1 MKKKLTA
8 LTRSAEFQPASVNA
22 EKRTVE
28 LVWTTGA
35 RVLRSSW
42 GDQYLE
48 ELEVSE
54 RAINLTRL
62 NSGAPFLNSHAQN
75 SLSDVL
81 GVVERA
87 WVQNG
92 EGRAVVR
99 FSERPEVEGIW
110 KDVSLGIIRNVSV
123 GYRVNKFE
131 RVGESDGVPVMR
143 ATDWV
148 PFEISAVP
156 VGADQHAGFR
166 SDEENTCEIE
176 GTERMDTTTNEQV
189 TEAQV
194 ETTTEATEAVETVAA
209 APAPEAAAPSVD
221 AEALRAEAAATERA
235 RAAEI
240 FETVAKAK
248 LGVEV
253 ARKLI
258 EGGASVENARKEI
271 IEMISTKE
279 TIETARIEAGAQD
292 EVQTRKEAATAAL
305 LHRANPGMFKL
316 DEKGRAY
323 VGMSLVRI
331 AEDFIGNV
339 RGMTRAQVARR
350 ALMTSDF
357 VELLGNVAS
366 KTLLQAYA
374 IQPKTFQPFV
384 SMGTLPDYKP
394 AKRISFGE
402 LPNLLPIAEND
413 AYEQVTSIGEKAET
427 IHLVKHGRVVTISD
441 VLIQNDD
448 LSGLSRLPALFAA
461 SAARLESQLVYGI
474 LTGAPVMADGKAL
487 FHADHG
493 NLADA
498 AAIDVAGIA
507 AARKLMRKQ
516 KGLDGQDYLDLTPAF
531 LICGPDQEVAARQL
545 LSAQVI
551 PNTIGEVNPF
561 AASMQLIVDPRV
573 EGNQWYLA
581 ASPSTCDTI
590 EVAMLEGMSGPEMA
604 QETEFDNDA
613 IKMKCRHVVGASAI
627 SHVGFVKNPGL

>member
-1 MKKKLTA
+1 MKKKITA
-8 LTRSAEFQPASVNA
+8 LTRSAEFQPSSVNSEA
-22 EKRTVE
+22 RTIE

-42 GDQYLE
+42 GDQFYE

-54 RAINLTRL
+54 RAIDLKRL
-62 NSGAPFLNSHAQN
+62 NSGAPFLNSHNQN

-87 WVQNG
+87 WVQGN
-92 EGRAVVR
+92 EGRAIVR
-99 FSERPEVEGIW
+99 FSERAEVEGIW

-131 RVGESDGVPVMR
+131 KVGEADGVAVMR
-143 ATDWV
+143 ATNWS

-156 VGADQHAGFR
+156 VGADMQAQIR
-166 SDEENTCEIE
+166 ADEENTCEIE
-176 GTERMDTTTNEQV
+176 GTDMETTNEAV
-189 TEAQV
+189 TEAVV
-194 ETTTEATEAVETVAA
+194 ETTPATEEAVEAPVAA
-209 APAPEAAAPSVD
+209 APAPEVAAPSLD
-221 AEALRAEAAATERA
+221 ADAVRAEAAATERA

-258 EGGASVENARKEI
+258 EGGASIENARKEI

-279 TIETARIEAGAQD
+279 TIATAHIEAGAQD
-292 EVQTRKEAATAAL
+292 EVNTRKEAATAAL

-316 DEKGRAY
+316 NEMGRQY

-339 RGMTRAQVARR
+339 RGMTRSQVARR

-374 IQPKTFQPFV
+374 LQPKTFEPFV
-384 SMGTLPDYKP
+384 TRGSLPDYKP

-402 LPNLLPIAEND
+402 MPNLLQMAEG
-413 AYEQVTSIGEKAET
+413 AQYEQVEGIGEAAET
-427 IHLVKHGRVVTISD
+427 IQLAKYGRMLEITD
-441 VLIQNDD
+441 VLIANDD
-448 LSGLSRLPALFAA
+448 LNAFSRVGVMAGAA
-461 SAARLESQLVYGI
+461 AARLESSLVYGV
-474 LTGAPVMADGKAL
+474 LTGNPVMADGKAL

-493 NLADA
+493 NLAA
-498 AAIDVAGIA
+498 GSALDVAGIA
-507 AARKLMRKQ
+507 AARKLMRVQ
-516 KGLDGQDYLDLTPAF
+516 KGLDGQDYLDIVPAF
-531 LICGPDQEVAARQL
+531 LVVGPDQEVAARQL

-551 PNTIGEVNPF
+551 PNSINEVNPF
-561 AASMQLIVDPRV
+561 QASMQLIVDPRI
-573 EGNQWYLA
+573 EGNAFYMI
-581 ASPSTCDTI
+581 ASPTTMDTI
-590 EVAMLEGMSGPEMA
+590 EVASMEGMSGPELA
-604 QETEFDNDA
+604 QETEFSNDSVRYKVKH
-613 IKMKCRHVVGASAI
+613 IIGVRPI
-627 SHVGFVKNPGL
+627 SHKSMVKNPGL

>member
-1 MKKKLTA
+1 MKKKITA
-8 LTRSAEFQPASVNA
+8 LTRSAEFQPSSVNA
-22 EKRTVE
+22 EARTIE

-42 GDQYLE
+42 GDQFYE

-54 RAINLTRL
+54 RAIDLKRL
-62 NSGAPFLNSHAQN
+62 NSGAPFLNSHNQN

-81 GVVERA
+81 GVVEKA
-87 WVQNG
+87 WVQGN
-92 EGRAVVR
+92 EGRAIVR
-99 FSERPEVEGIW
+99 FSERAEVEGIW
-110 KDVSLGIIRNVSV
+110 KDVALGIIRNVSV

-131 RVGESDGVPVMR
+131 KVGEADGVAVMR
-143 ATDWV
+143 ATNWS

-156 VGADQHAGFR
+156 VGADMQAQIR
-166 SDEENTCEIE
+166 ADEENTCEIE
-176 GTERMDTTTNEQV
+176 GTDMETTNEAV
-189 TEAQV
+189 TEAVV
-194 ETTTEATEAVETVAA
+194 ETTPATEEAVEAPVAA
-209 APAPEAAAPSVD
+209 APALDAAPSVD
-221 AEALRAEAAATERA
+221 AEAVRAEAAAMERA

-258 EGGASVENARKEI
+258 EGGASIENARKEI

-279 TIETARIEAGAQD
+279 TIATAHIEAGTQD

-316 DEKGRAY
+316 DDKGRQY

-331 AEDFIGNV
+331 AEDFIGSV
-339 RGMTRAQVARR
+339 RGMTRNQIARR

-357 VELLGNVAS
+357 VELLANVGS

-374 IQPKTFQPFV
+374 LQPKTFQPFV

-394 AKRISFGE
+394 AKRVSFGE
-402 LPNLLPIAEND
+402 LPNLLPIAEGAD
-413 AYEQVTSIGEKAET
+413 YEQVESIGEKAET
-427 IHLVKHGRVVTISD
+427 IHLVKHGRMVTLTD
-441 VLIQNDD
+441 VLVINDD
-448 LSGLSRLPALFAA
+448 LQAFNRLGQLYGA
-461 SAARLESQLVYGI
+461 SAARLESALVYGI
-474 LTGAPVMADGKAL
+474 LTGNPLMADGKAL

-493 NLADA
+493 NLAAA
-498 AAIDVAGIA
+498 AAIDVAGVA
-507 AARKLMRKQ
+507 AARKLMRVQ
-516 KGLDGQDYLDLTPAF
+516 KALDGQDYLDLTPAF

-551 PNTIGEVNPF
+551 PNTVGEVNPF
-561 AASMQLIVDPRV
+561 MASMQLIVDPRV

-581 ASPSTCDTI
+581 ASPSTVDTI

-604 QETEFDNDA
+604 QETEFNNDSV
-613 IKMKCRHVVGASAI
+613 KFKCKHVVGAKAI

>member
-1 MKKKLTA
+1 MKKKITA
-8 LTRSAEFQPASVNA
+8 LTRAAEFQPSSVNA

-62 NSGAPFLNSHAQN
+62 NSGAPFLNSHNQN

-81 GVVERA
+81 GVVEKA

-92 EGRAVVR
+92 EGRALVR

-110 KDVSLGIIRNVSV
+110 KDVALGIIRNVSV

-131 RVGESDGVPVMR
+131 KAGEIDGVQVLR
-143 ATDWV
+143 ATAWE
-148 PFEISAVP
+148 PFELSAVA
-156 VGADQHAGFR
+156 VGADGSAGFR
-166 SDEENTCEIE
+166 GADVENTCEIE
-176 GTERMDTTTNEQV
+176 GTEMETTTNETV

-194 ETTTEATEAVETVAA
+194 ETTEAPEAVETVAA

-258 EGGASVENARKEI
+258 EGGISVENARKEI

-292 EVQTRKEAATAAL
+292 EIQTRKEAATAAL

-323 VGMSLVRI
+323 VGMSLSRI

-339 RGMTRAQVARR
+339 RGMTRGQVARR
-350 ALMTSDF
+350 ALQTSDF
-357 VELLGNVAS
+357 VELLANVAS

-374 IQPKTFQPFV
+374 LQPKTFQPFV

-394 AKRISFGE
+394 AKRVSFGE
-402 LPNLLPIAEND
+402 LPNLLPIAEGEN
-413 AYEQVTSIGEKAET
+413 YEQVTSIGEGAES
-427 IHLVKHGRVVTISD
+427 IQVAKYGRVVHMTD

-448 LSGLSRLPALFAA
+448 LNAFARLPQLFGA
-461 SAARLESQLVYGI
+461 SAARLESSLVYGV
-474 LTGAPVMADGKAL
+474 LTGNPLMADGKAL

-493 NLADA
+493 NLAAA
-498 AAIDVAGIA
+498 AAIDVAGLS

-516 KGLDGQDYLDLTPAF
+516 KGLDGMDYLDITPAF
-531 LICGPDQEVAARQL
+531 LVVGPDQEVAARQI
-545 LSAQVI
+545 LSSQMI
-551 PNTIGEVNPF
+551 PNTVGEVNPF
-561 AASMQLIVDPRV
+561 TASMQLIVDPRI
-573 EGNQWYLA
+573 EGNKWFLI
-581 ASPSTCDTI
+581 ASPSTVDTI

-613 IKMKCRHVVGASAI
+613 VKFKCKHIIGVKAI
-627 SHVGFVKNPGL
+627 SHVGMVYNPGE

>member
-1 MKKKLTA
+1 MKKQISA
-8 LTRSAEFQPASVNA
+8 LTRAAEFQPSSVNT
-22 EKRTVE
+22 ENRTVE

-62 NSGAPFLNSHAQN
+62 NSGAPFLNSHNQN

-81 GVVERA
+81 GVVEKA
-87 WVQNG
+87 WVRNG
-92 EGRAVVR
+92 EGRAIVR
-99 FSERPEVEGIW
+99 FSERAEVEGIW

-123 GYRVNKFE
+123 GYRVNRFE
-131 RVGESDGVPVMR
+131 KVGESDGVPVMR
-143 ATDWV
+143 ATAWE
-148 PFEISAVP
+148 PFELSAVA
-156 VGADQHAGFR
+156 VGADGSAGFR
-166 SDEENTCEIE
+166 GSDELNACEIE
-176 GTERMDTTTNEQV
+176 GTEMETTNEV
-189 TEAQV
+189 ATEAQV
-194 ETTTEATEAVETVAA
+194 ETKTEALEVVESAAAEPAPAVET
-209 APAPEAAAPSVD
+209 PSVD
-221 AEALRAEAAATERA
+221 AEAVRKEAAELERTRA
-235 RAAEI
+235 REI

-258 EGGASVENARKEI
+258 EGGVSIENARKEI
-271 IEMISTKE
+271 INMIATQE
-279 TIETARIEAGAQD
+279 NIQTARVEAGAQD
-292 EVQTRKEAATAAL
+292 ELQTRKEAATAAL
-305 LHRANPGMFKL
+305 LHRSNPGMFKL
-316 DEKGRAY
+316 DEKGRQY

-339 RGMTRAQVARR
+339 RGMTRAQIARR
-350 ALMTSDF
+350 ALMTADF

-394 AKRISFGE
+394 AKRVSFGE

-448 LSGLSRLPALFAA
+448 LSALARLPAMFAA

-474 LTGAPVMADGKAL
+474 LTGAPVMADGKTL

-493 NLADA
+493 NLAAA
-498 AAIDVAGIA
+498 AAIDVAGVA

-516 KGLDGQDYLDLTPAF
+516 KGLDGHDYLDLTPAF

-545 LSAQVI
+545 LSSQVI
-551 PNTIGEVNPF
+551 PNTVGEVNPF
-561 AASMQLIVDPRV
+561 QASMQLIVDPRV

-581 ASPSTCDTI
+581 ASPAQVDTI

-613 IKMKCRHVVGASAI
+613 VKMKCRHVIGCSAI
-627 SHVGFVKNPGL
+627 SHLGLVKNPGL